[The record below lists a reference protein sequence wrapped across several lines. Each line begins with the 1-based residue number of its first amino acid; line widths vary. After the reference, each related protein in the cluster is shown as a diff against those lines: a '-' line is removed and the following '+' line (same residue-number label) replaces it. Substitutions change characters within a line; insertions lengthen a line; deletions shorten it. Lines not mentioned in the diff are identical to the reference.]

1 MATKKVIITLAV
13 EVEYDDREHA
23 YSDLEENLKGRL
35 TAFLYPVGMQ
45 VAQVQT
51 ASIEHNNG

>member
-23 YSDLEENLKGRL
+23 YSDLEENLKGRI
-35 TAFLYPVGMQ
+35 TAFLYPGGIEVKK
-45 VAQVQT
+45 VET
-51 ASIEHNNG
+51 ASIERNS